1 MKSLFDLLN
10 SESNYLIL
18 RNWDDVFN
26 ENIYGDGHEDIDI
39 LCDNLDDFVKLTRA
53 KRVHDNL
60 FRDNFIVEWN
70 NKRIRFDVRWVG
82 DNYYP
87 PEWAESMLKNR
98 VYNDMGVY
106 IPNQVDY
113 CYSLMYHALFQ
124 KRALSSE
131 YLTKVQNTYST
142 LCDKGCPKDE
152 TEVLDVL
159 KVFMKNHLYEYVIPR
174 DPAVYVNW
182 KLVKQAPHD
191 FQLRMMV
198 KHFTY
203 KLGRRFGISI

>member
-10 SESNYLIL
+10 CECNYLIL

-39 LCDNLDDFVKLTRA
+39 LCDNLEFFIGLTNA
-53 KRVHDNL
+53 KRVHGNRY
-60 FRDNFIVEWN
+60 RDNYIVEWN

-87 PEWAESMLKNR
+87 SKWAESMLKNR
-98 VYNDMGVY
+98 KLDDSGVY
-106 IPNQVDY
+106 IPCQEDY

-124 KRALSSE
+124 KKSLSSE
-131 YLTKVQNTYST
+131 YLTKVQDTYST

-152 TEVLDVL
+152 KEVLDVL
-159 KVFMKNHLYEYVIPR
+159 KVFLKSHMYKYVIPR

-203 KLGRRFGISI
+203 KIGRRFGINI